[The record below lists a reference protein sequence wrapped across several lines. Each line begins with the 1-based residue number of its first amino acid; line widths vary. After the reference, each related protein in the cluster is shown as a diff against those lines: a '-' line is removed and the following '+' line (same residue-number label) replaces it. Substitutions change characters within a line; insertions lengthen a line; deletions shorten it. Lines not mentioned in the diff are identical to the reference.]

1 MSLLL
6 SLVRMASILF
16 RPNKDVFINKIQ
28 FRWNIHS
35 EVSLTWFCN
44 VRLQPPQLISFHQWF
59 LCMLYIFCSCT
70 LCAKLSF
77 IYLSIFPSRLW
88 GSWGQ
93 GPVHYHCI
101 SSPYLQG
108 PPHCQAHARHTAKI
122 NITHSFHTWSLTCS
136 WGRITTVLKS
146 GHLSTRAFRLNGFPW
161 FMCTTV
167 P

>member
-1 MSLLL
+1 MYTFLFLSLLL
-6 SLVRMASILF
+6 SLVRMSSILS

-28 FRWNIHS
+28 FQWNIHS

-44 VRLQPPQLISFHQWF
+44 FRLQPPQLISFHQWF

-93 GPVHYHCI
+93 GPVHCHCV
-101 SSPYLQG
+101 SSPCLQG
-108 PPHCQAHARHTAKI
+108 PPHCQAHARHAAKI
-122 NITHSFHTWSLTCS
+122 NITRSLHTCPLPAPE
-136 WGRITTVLKS
+136 G
-146 GHLSTRAFRLNGFPW
+146 G
-161 FMCTTV
+161 
-167 P
+167 